1 MKKALLVL
9 FAAAVTFAANASSV
23 KWGMVSGNTISDIS
37 SGTAYLIIGSV
48 PTADSLASK
57 ESFAVADLGGE
68 VFRTGEFTSGT
79 FLSSAES
86 ITSPTGNYNVFMAVI
101 SSDGKTAAVSTSTK
115 SMRIAAATTP
125 VNLQWTTANFSVY
138 TAAVP
143 EPCSVALVLLGVA
156 ALGLKRK
163 IA

>member
-9 FAAAVTFAANASSV
+9 FAVAATLTANASSV
-23 KWGMVSGNTISDIS
+23 KWGMVSGNTISEIT

-48 PTADSLASK
+48 PEASSLQK
-57 ESFAVADLGGE
+57 ESFSVSDFGGE
-68 VFRTGEFTSGT
+68 VFKTGTFASGT
-79 FLSSAES
+79 YLSTAES
-86 ITSPTGNYNVFMAVI
+86 ITSPVATYNVFMAVI
-101 SSDGKTAAVSTSTK
+101 SADGKTAAVANATK
-115 SMRIAAATTP
+115 SLRIAAAATP
-125 VNLQWTTANFSVY
+125 VNLQWTTANFNIY
-138 TAAVP
+138 TAVP